1 MTGQDTLVARLSRA
15 VRAFGEDHP
24 LTWRACHAINDLLG
38 ADGASIAIENSSVA
52 RVTLCATDKTAG
64 LLENLQD
71 VLEEGPCRDAFASGC
86 PNQTVL
92 DRGAAARWPHFAPA
106 AEKVVGPN
114 GVLWSIP
121 MRAGGTV
128 IGAISLHRLAPGPLA
143 VPTGDAQVLADAVA
157 AMLLRDPLAFTA
169 FSRPG
174 EGGWSARS
182 LVQQAAGVVAG
193 QLQISIGD
201 ALAILRSYAFTTES
215 QLRDVARSVVD
226 RTLDLSGS

>member
-1 MTGQDTLVARLSRA
+1 MTGQDTLVTRLAQA
-15 VRAFGEDHP
+15 VRAFGEEHA

-38 ADGASIAIENSSVA
+38 ADGASITIDNSSVT
-52 RVTLCATDKTAG
+52 RVTLCATDETAG

-71 VLEEGPCRDAFASGC
+71 VLEEGPCRDAFASGRS
-86 PNQTVL
+86 NQTLL
-92 DRGAAARWPHFAPA
+92 DQEAAERWPHFAPA
-106 AEKVVGPN
+106 AEKVIGPD

-121 MRAGGTV
+121 MRAGSSV
-128 IGAISLHRLAPGPLA
+128 IGAISLYRLAPGPLA
-143 VPTGDAQVLADAVA
+143 VPASDAQVLADAVA
-157 AMLLRDPLAFTA
+157 RMLVRDPLAFEA

-215 QLRDVARSVVD
+215 QLRDVARSVVN